1 MRATER
7 PQGMPGS
14 KQLSLK
20 ATKSGTKCGAYYV
33 YCFTTAP
40 LNPTVTA
47 GWSPQ
52 DGSSFPMRRTAR
64 RECWRRDTLV
74 SLEQA
79 HHIMATVTSEA
90 HLWPPRGFPISDR
103 KQLHSRIPCVEALLL
118 RRSIAEEECP
128 GRAVKLRA
136 GEPVRP
142 SPRPR
147 GQHEAG
153 SPRSPP
159 FGPSTSNHAISRYV

>member
-47 GWSPQ
+47 GWLVV
-52 DGSSFPMRRTAR
+52 SSRT
-64 RECWRRDTLV
+64 
-74 SLEQA
+74 
-79 HHIMATVTSEA
+79 
-90 HLWPPRGFPISDR
+90 P
-103 KQLHSRIPCVEALLL
+103 
-118 RRSIAEEECP
+118 P
-128 GRAVKLRA
+128 GRFFV
-136 GEPVRP
+136 PN
-142 SPRPR
+142 
-147 GQHEAG
+147 EAYG
-153 SPRSPP
+153 
-159 FGPSTSNHAISRYV
+159 